1 MKGKKL
7 MSMAL
12 CLGLLTGCGNSVSTA
27 ENRAAHSSSSSSV
40 SSGLQETD
48 ENTADQIK
56 SQETEGVPQT
66 EADMFT
72 DRDYETHYDETS
84 CVLIELRGNTAA
96 ASSDS
101 VEISGGTVTITQEA
115 VYVISGTLDDGMILV
130 NAPDSAKV
138 HLVLKGA
145 VINSSSS
152 APIYVSEADKVFV
165 TLADG
170 TENSLSNG
178 GTFTVMDEENMDA
191 VIYSKQDL
199 TLNGSGSLTVTS
211 PAGHGIASNDDLVIT
226 GGSYKIT
233 AAAHGLNANDSI
245 RIAGE
250 TQLTVE
256 AGKDG
261 IHAENNHDT
270 SLGFVYIA
278 DGAMEIKAEGDGI
291 SAGAYMQIETGE
303 FQITAGGG
311 CENGSKESPD
321 SWGDFRGARSEGK
334 SRNSKTSPE
343 PAAQTALE
351 TEGDDGSTDS
361 STSMKGIKSTGNM
374 VINNGSFSID
384 SADDGVHSN
393 GSIAVNG
400 GVFKIASGDDGFHA
414 DETLTVGEGTIEITE
429 SYEGLEDLDL
439 SIQGGDITL
448 VSSDDGLNAAGG
460 VDSSGITGGR
470 DGGFRGGAGGERG
483 GTSASSDGSIEISGG
498 TLRITAS
505 GDGIDANGS
514 VLISGGYTIVSGPAQ
529 GDTATLD
536 YDTTAEI
543 TGGIFVG
550 TGASGMAQTFSD
562 SEQGVIMVNTGSQT
576 GGTAVTIADQEGNEI
591 FAWTPQLDFTTVIFS
606 SPDVTSGQAYTLTA
620 GTVSVYTEAK

>member
-1 MKGKKL
+1 M
-7 MSMAL
+7 
-12 CLGLLTGCGNSVSTA
+12 
-27 ENRAAHSSSSSSV
+27 
-40 SSGLQETD
+40 
-48 ENTADQIK
+48 
-56 SQETEGVPQT
+56 
-66 EADMFT
+66 
-72 DRDYETHYDETS
+72 
-84 CVLIELRGNTAA
+84 
-96 ASSDS
+96 
-101 VEISGGTVTITQEA
+101 
-115 VYVISGTLDDGMILV
+115 
-130 NAPDSAKV
+130 
-138 HLVLKGA
+138 
-145 VINSSSS
+145 
-152 APIYVSEADKVFV
+152 
-165 TLADG
+165 
-170 TENSLSNG
+170 
-178 GTFTVMDEENMDA
+178 
-191 VIYSKQDL
+191 VIY
-199 TLNGSGSLTVTS
+199 
-211 PAGHGIASNDDLVIT
+211 
-226 GGSYKIT
+226 
-233 AAAHGLNANDSI
+233 
-245 RIAGE
+245 
-250 TQLTVE
+250 
-256 AGKDG
+256 
-261 IHAENNHDT
+261 
-270 SLGFVYIA
+270 
-278 DGAMEIKAEGDGI
+278 
-291 SAGAYMQIETGE
+291 
-303 FQITAGGG
+303 
-311 CENGSKESPD
+311 
-321 SWGDFRGARSEGK
+321 
-334 SRNSKTSPE
+334 
-343 PAAQTALE
+343 
-351 TEGDDGSTDS
+351 
-361 STSMKGIKSTGNM
+361 
-374 VINNGSFSID
+374 NGSFSID

-429 SYEGLEDLDL
+429 SYEGLEALDL

-470 DGGFRGGAGGERG
+470 DGGFRGGAGGKRG

-543 TGGIFVG
+543 TGGISVG